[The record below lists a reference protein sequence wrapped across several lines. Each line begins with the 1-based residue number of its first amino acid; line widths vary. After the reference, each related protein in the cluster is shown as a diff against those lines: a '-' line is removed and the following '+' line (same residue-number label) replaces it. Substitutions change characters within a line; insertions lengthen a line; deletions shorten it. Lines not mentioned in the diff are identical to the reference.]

1 MKKSN
6 HREKQDLGDAG
17 QRFLDVRI
25 VLYKRHQA
33 LASYI
38 KTQARKNE
46 RYDRDQ
52 IVYMLNFA
60 AAQMS
65 AHDLQ
70 PTPPEGK

>member
-6 HREKQDLGDAG
+6 HREKRNLGEG
-17 QRFLDVRI
+17 RRFLDVRI
-25 VLYKRHQA
+25 VFYKRHQA
-33 LASYI
+33 LAAYI

-52 IVYMLNFA
+52 IVYMLTYA
-60 AAQMS
+60 ASQMS